1 MVDFIILLTCRPPY
15 SCYYAFFVF
24 LFFLVEKTCFIFPY
38 FTYYY
43 TIVCVISIWLGLVV
57 AWSADGERLQ
67 TAVMLTTTAAGGG
80 PPLAA
85 MLTDLPPHFCTRQLG
100 VTMMGQ
106 GSSAT
111 LGRGKT
117 RWVSSSLYLMFRFFF
132 FSFFF
137 LRVFFVQFIRSWL
150 ASSTYHQMVVISF
163 EWTGPIGHFTTIKKL
178 FFYFYSILFV
188 FVLKKS
194 TERRTGGI
202 CEPIVGARLI
212 DSTST
217 ASTSV
222 DEFQPPAR
230 QHAALQRDGPA
241 LVSILGGNRCSA
253 SR

>member
-1 MVDFIILLTCRPPY
+1 MR
-15 SCYYAFFVF
+15 FF
-24 LFFLVEKTCFIFPY
+24 FFLVEKTCFIFPY
-38 FTYYY
+38 FTYCY

-132 FSFFF
+132 FFFSF
-137 LRVFFVQFIRSWL
+137 LVFFVKFIRSWL
-150 ASSTYHQMVVISF
+150 ASSTYQMVVISF
-163 EWTGPIGHFTTIKKL
+163 
-178 FFYFYSILFV
+178 
-188 FVLKKS
+188 
-194 TERRTGGI
+194 
-202 CEPIVGARLI
+202 
-212 DSTST
+212 D
-217 ASTSV
+217 
-222 DEFQPPAR
+222 
-230 QHAALQRDGPA
+230 
-241 LVSILGGNRCSA
+241 
-253 SR
+253 